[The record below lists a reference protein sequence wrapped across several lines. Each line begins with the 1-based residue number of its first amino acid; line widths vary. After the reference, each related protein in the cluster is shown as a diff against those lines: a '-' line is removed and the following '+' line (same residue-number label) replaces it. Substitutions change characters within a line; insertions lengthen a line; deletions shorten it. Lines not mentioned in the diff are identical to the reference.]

1 MTHIRIITTAALA
14 ATAAVAALAQ
24 TRFDYSR
31 YAAPE
36 QSQADRAETGADV
49 ECTAAYIFAR
59 HPELRALE
67 YSKSRRNTVISA
79 GYDDWR
85 THGDWLHYNGNRT
98 TSIGATAGSE
108 AMIKGVGL
116 LYGSATY
123 QRARQHATSQNYAVR
138 PADYA
143 PYTVGDTVSTGCVQ
157 NERYVVSGGL
167 SMGSGRLRYGVS
179 GFYEGIAAAKEDQP
193 RRSVYSYWFRLA
205 FGAALNTP
213 RWVAALK
220 VYPEIN
226 KQSISA
232 SSTVSTYKY
241 LAFYGFGQWNRK
253 ESSAGYSYRRQMQT
267 LGIGGDAVL
276 RMRAAGADD
285 WDITANAGYNYRRM
299 QTEESSFKNLYL
311 TSTHRLTHNIVASR
325 QFGGMQLHLRL
336 SGEAAWR
343 SGDENIY
350 ENQKQDASQSLYDY
364 VRVGTNKL
372 YSGSDISESLAARLV
387 VATGS
392 GSRATLNVGAAYGR
406 HREQY
411 DMPHMVVENSGVTPS
426 AGLGYCVSLGRN
438 RIDWDAT
445 FSMRKSAGNEYA
457 VSQNSSA
464 TEHVQVYIP
473 YLIRGEEHWRVASSL
488 VAARALRRGEIGL
501 AARAVYTRRTSAPYI
516 KGYTIPVCGGRNERL
531 FSVGVFYAF

>member
-1 MTHIRIITTAALA
+1 MTTALA
-14 ATAAVAALAQ
+14 VTAAVAALAQ
-24 TRFDYSR
+24 TRFDYRR

-59 HPELRALE
+59 HPELRALD
-67 YSKSRRNTVISA
+67 YSKARRNTVISVD
-79 GYDDWR
+79 YDNWR

-108 AMIKGVGL
+108 TMIKGVGL

-123 QRARQHATSQNYAVR
+123 QRARQHAMFQNYAVR

-143 PYTVGDTVSTGCVQ
+143 PYTVGDTVSTGIVQ

-167 SMGSGRLRYGVS
+167 SMGHGRLRYGVS

-253 ESSAGYSYRRQMQT
+253 ESSAGYSYRRQMQI
-267 LGIGGDAVL
+267 LGIGSDAVL
-276 RMRAAGADD
+276 RMRAAGTDD

-325 QFGGMQLHLRL
+325 QFGGVQLHLRL

-343 SGDENIY
+343 NGDENIY

-387 VATGS
+387 VATGNCS
-392 GSRATLNVGAAYGR
+392 HATLNIGAVYDR
-406 HREQY
+406 HHEQY
-411 DMPHMVVENSGVTPS
+411 DMPYMVVENTGITPS
-426 AGLGYCVSLGRN
+426 AGLGYFISRGRN
-438 RIDWDAT
+438 RLDWDAT
-445 FSMRKSAGNEYA
+445 FSMRKATGNEYA
-457 VSQNSSA
+457 VTQNPSA
-464 TEHVQVYIP
+464 SEHVQAYVP
-473 YLIRGEEHWRVASSL
+473 YLIRGEENWRIESSL
-488 VAARALRRGEIGL
+488 VAARALKHGEMGIS
-501 AARAVYTRRTSAPYI
+501 ARISYTRRTSAPYI
-516 KGYTIPVCGGRNERL
+516 KGYAIPVCGYRNERL
-531 FSVGVFYAF
+531 FSVEVFYAF